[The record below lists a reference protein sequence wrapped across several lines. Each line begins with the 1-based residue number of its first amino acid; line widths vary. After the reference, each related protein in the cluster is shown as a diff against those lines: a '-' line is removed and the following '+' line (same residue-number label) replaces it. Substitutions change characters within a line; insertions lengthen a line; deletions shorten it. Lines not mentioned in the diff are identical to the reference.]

1 MSISSGIRRFF
12 TLITI
17 YLVAICFSLST
28 ATAFADEPPT
38 EDASAESSAAEAA
51 APPKKPKSALSRAFN
66 SALTK
71 VNEVAFAAL
80 FVDVSFGAFEVDE
93 IKDGQPVLNEDGSVK
108 QKHVPVPFVVALLGL
123 GGILF
128 TVVYKFINL
137 RGLRH
142 SIDIVRGK
150 YDHEQSEGD
159 VSSFRALTSALSAT
173 VGLGN
178 IAGVAIAI
186 KLGGPGAVFWMLVA
200 AFFGMS
206 TKFSSCTL
214 AQLYRRKNPD
224 GSVSGGA
231 MYYLDLGLKGRGPII
246 SKIGKTL
253 AVIYAFMIIG
263 GSMGGGNMFQS
274 NQSFEILNGAFGG
287 IQQKHNWI
295 FGLTMAVLV
304 GLVILGGIQRIGAAT
319 SKLSPQW

>member
-1 MSISSGIRRFF
+1 AISL
-12 TLITI
+12 T
-17 YLVAICFSLST
+17 FSARTVRAEEVNSEEPT
-28 ATAFADEPPT
+28 ATSAPT
-38 EDASAESSAAEAA
+38 ENV
-51 APPKKPKSALSRAFN
+51 APPAKPKSALSRAFN
-66 SALTK
+66 SALTE

-80 FVDVSFGAFEVDE
+80 FIDVSFGIFEVDE
-93 IKDGQPVLNEDGSVK
+93 VKDGKPVLNEDGSIRK
-108 QKHVPVPFVVALLGL
+108 RPVPVPFVVALLGL
-123 GGILF
+123 GGVLF
-128 TVVYKFINL
+128 TVVYKFINV
-137 RGLRH
+137 RGVRH
-142 SIDIVRGK
+142 AIDIARGK
-150 YDHEQSEGD
+150 FDHEQSEGD

-186 KLGGPGAVFWMLVA
+186 KLGGPGAVFWMIVA

-231 MYYLDLGLKGRGPII
+231 MYYLDLGLKNRGPII
-246 SKIGKTL
+246 SKVGKTL

-287 IQQKHNWI
+287 VKPSHNWI
-295 FGLTMAVLV
+295 F
-304 GLVILGGIQRIGAAT
+304 
-319 SKLSPQW
+319 